1 MDFLEG
7 YKTAMKIYEINTS
20 ICLKNKQ
27 IHTRFK

>member
-7 YKTAMKIYEINTS
+7 YKTAMKIHETHTH
-20 ICLKNKQ
+20 ICLKNTQ